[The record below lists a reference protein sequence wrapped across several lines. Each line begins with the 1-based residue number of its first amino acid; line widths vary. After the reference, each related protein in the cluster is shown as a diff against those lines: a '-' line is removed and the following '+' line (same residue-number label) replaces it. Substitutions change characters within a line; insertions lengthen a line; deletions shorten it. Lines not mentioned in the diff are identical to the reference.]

1 MSKKSC
7 DRDHHTIFISRED
20 RRSLRD
26 REKTI
31 ADPDRDQKIGDQSC
45 LATLNLPKRGLTL
58 LDIFFGWIL

>member
-45 LATLNLPKRGLTL
+45 LDDSQPSGERPHFA
-58 LDIFFGWIL
+58 